1 MKHQTIY
8 VITVFALGIAFLS
21 GICLRLPRESRLY
34 FANVDALS
42 SVESGGKEC
51 SRILIEDPSDMVVY
65 CGTCS
70 EQPGRGKKKSVCY
83 SW

>member
-42 SVESGGKEC
+42 SVESGGK
-51 SRILIEDPSDMVVY
+51 
-65 CGTCS
+65 
-70 EQPGRGKKKSVCY
+70 
-83 SW
+83 